1 MRVGYKRNHINRK
14 YLMQKENTYT
24 GLFVS
29 TVARVILPQAI
40 MATGLGY
47 LISEERNTRETLK
60 NTGMFSIAI
69 AALDVAMLPPALAIL
84 RHAKK

>member
-1 MRVGYKRNHINRK
+1 
-14 YLMQKENTYT
+14 MQKENTYT

-40 MATGLGY
+40 MAAGLGY
-47 LISEERNTRETLK
+47 LTSDEKNTRDILK
-60 NTGMFSIAI
+60 NTGMFSTVI

-84 RHAKK
+84 RHTKK